1 MVFGKKLTGCAC
13 LAAVI
18 ALVSTGC
25 GAVVKNG
32 HAVLIGA
39 VYTRVKFPL
48 TTDLNQTPAA
58 IDIGS
63 GKIVRIMEPLSS
75 YGIYAEFN
83 SNAIGE
89 IAKKIKGERFVY
101 PSVDLRYDFAQ
112 AIAEDFTYDKTT
124 GKKIPEEIAVGLIA
138 EARLII
144 EILNTET

>member
-1 MVFGKKLTGCAC
+1 VVPEGWGLIRMKESKVFGNKLTGWAC
-13 LAAVI
+13 LAALI

-32 HAVLIGA
+32 HAVLVGA

-58 IDIGS
+58 VDTGN
-63 GKIVRIMEPLSS
+63 GKIVRIKEPFSG

-89 IAKKIKGERFVY
+89 IAKRHGLKTVYYADIERLSILGIWRHDEVIVCGE
-101 PSVDLRYDFAQ
+101 
-112 AIAEDFTYDKTT
+112 K
-124 GKKIPEEIAVGLIA
+124 
-138 EARLII
+138 
-144 EILNTET
+144 

>member
-1 MVFGKKLTGCAC
+1 MPEGWGFIRTEEFKVFGKKLTGCAC
-13 LAAVI
+13 LATLI

-32 HAVLIGA
+32 HAVLVGA

-58 IDIGS
+58 VDTGE
-63 GKIVRIMEPLSS
+63 GKIVRIKEPFSG

-89 IAKKIKGERFVY
+89 IAKRHGLKTVYYADIERLSILGIWRHDEIIVYGE
-101 PSVDLRYDFAQ
+101 
-112 AIAEDFTYDKTT
+112 K
-124 GKKIPEEIAVGLIA
+124 
-138 EARLII
+138 
-144 EILNTET
+144 

>member
-48 TTDLNQTPAA
+48 TTDLNQTPAGV
-58 IDIGS
+58 DTGG
-63 GKIVRIMEPLSS
+63 GKIVRIKEPLSG

-89 IAKKIKGERFVY
+89 IAKSHGLKTVYYADVERLSILGIWRNDEVIVYGE
-101 PSVDLRYDFAQ
+101 
-112 AIAEDFTYDKTT
+112 K
-124 GKKIPEEIAVGLIA
+124 
-138 EARLII
+138 
-144 EILNTET
+144 

>member
-1 MVFGKKLTGCAC
+1 MFGNKLTGWAC
-13 LAAVI
+13 LAAFV

-32 HAVLIGA
+32 HAVLVGA

-58 IDIGS
+58 VDTGG
-63 GKIVRIMEPLSS
+63 GKVVRIKEPFSG

-89 IAKKIKGERFVY
+89 IAKKHDLKTVYYADIERLSILGIWRHDEVIVCGE
-101 PSVDLRYDFAQ
+101 
-112 AIAEDFTYDKTT
+112 K
-124 GKKIPEEIAVGLIA
+124 
-138 EARLII
+138 
-144 EILNTET
+144 

>member
-1 MVFGKKLTGCAC
+1 VFGNKLTGWAC
-13 LAAVI
+13 LAAFV

-32 HAVLIGA
+32 HAVLVGA

-58 IDIGS
+58 VDTGG
-63 GKIVRIMEPLSS
+63 GKVVRIKEPFSG

-89 IAKKIKGERFVY
+89 IAKKHDLKTVYYADIERLSILGIWRHDEVIVCGE
-101 PSVDLRYDFAQ
+101 
-112 AIAEDFTYDKTT
+112 K
-124 GKKIPEEIAVGLIA
+124 
-138 EARLII
+138 
-144 EILNTET
+144 

>member
-1 MVFGKKLTGCAC
+1 VPEGWTLIRTEEFKVFGKKLTGCVC
-13 LAAVI
+13 LAALI

-32 HAVLIGA
+32 HAVLVGA

-58 IDIGS
+58 IDTGG
-63 GKIVRIMEPLSS
+63 GKIVRIKEPFSG

-89 IAKKIKGERFVY
+89 IAKRHGLKTVYYADIERLSILGIWRHDEVIVCGE
-101 PSVDLRYDFAQ
+101 
-112 AIAEDFTYDKTT
+112 K
-124 GKKIPEEIAVGLIA
+124 
-138 EARLII
+138 
-144 EILNTET
+144 

>member
-1 MVFGKKLTGCAC
+1 MKWTRNTGKVGLDPDGEKSKVFGKKLTGCAC
-13 LAAVI
+13 LAVVI
-18 ALVSTGC
+18 ALLSTGC

-32 HAVLIGA
+32 HAVLIGV

-63 GKIVRIMEPLSS
+63 GKIVRIKEPLSS

-89 IAKKIKGERFVY
+89 IAKRHGLKTVYYADIERLSILGIWRHDEVIVCGE
-101 PSVDLRYDFAQ
+101 
-112 AIAEDFTYDKTT
+112 K
-124 GKKIPEEIAVGLIA
+124 
-138 EARLII
+138 
-144 EILNTET
+144 